1 MLADASPSTTHHRMS
16 HDTTLRELPAPIGA
30 SASSSKSRTVIEAT
44 ALLVFIVV
52 AACLI

>member
-1 MLADASPSTTHHRMS
+1 MLADVSPSTTHHRMH
-16 HDTTLRELPAPIGA
+16 HDTTLRERPAPLGTP
-30 SASSSKSRTVIEAT
+30 ASSSKSRTVIEAT

>member
-1 MLADASPSTTHHRMS
+1 MLADASPSTNDHRM
-16 HDTTLRELPAPIGA
+16 HQHNTLRELPAPIGA